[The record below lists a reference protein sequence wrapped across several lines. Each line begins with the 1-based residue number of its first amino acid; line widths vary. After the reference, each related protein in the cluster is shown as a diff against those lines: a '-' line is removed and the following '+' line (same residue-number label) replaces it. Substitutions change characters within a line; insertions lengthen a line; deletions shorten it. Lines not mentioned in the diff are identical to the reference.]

1 MGGAGRIGPRLY
13 LRPRRRRPR
22 PGTVRKCR
30 SVELKLARCTL
41 RPWRVG
47 DETSLVRNANNRRVW
62 HNLSRLPHPDTRQDA
77 DAWIARA
84 STHVPV
90 VGFAIVVDGGA
101 VGGIGVELGRDVF
114 LRSAEVGYWLGE
126 PYWGRGI
133 ATEALRAVTEY
144 AFATFD
150 LCRLQAGVFE
160 WNPASMRVLE
170 KAGYTLEARHRRNVT
185 KDGQTLDRVVY
196 ALVRDDA

>member
-30 SVELKLARCTL
+30 LIMELKLTRCTL

-47 DETSLVRNANNRRVW
+47 GE
-62 HNLSRLPHPDTRQDA
+62 
-77 DAWIARA
+77 
-84 STHVPV
+84 
-90 VGFAIVVDGGA
+90 A

-114 LRSAEVGYWLGE
+114 YRSAEIGYWLGE

-133 ATEALRAVTEY
+133 ATEALRAITEC
-144 AFATFD
+144 AFMTFD

-170 KAGYTLEARHRRNVT
+170 KAGFTLEARHRKNVT
-185 KDGQTLDRVVY
+185 KDGETIDRVVY
-196 ALVRDDA
+196 ALVRPVQ

>member
-1 MGGAGRIGPRLY
+1 M
-13 LRPRRRRPR
+13 
-22 PGTVRKCR
+22 
-30 SVELKLARCTL
+30 ELKLTRCTL

-62 HNLSRLPHPDTRQDA
+62 RNLARLPHPYTASDA
-77 DAWIARA
+77 DEWITRA
-84 STHVPV
+84 SAQSPV
-90 VGFAIVVDGGA
+90 TDFAIAVRDEA
-101 VGGIGVELGRDVF
+101 VGGIGVEIGRDVF
-114 LRSAEVGYWLGE
+114 SRSAEIGYWLGE
-126 PYWGRGI
+126 AHWGRGV
-133 ATEALRAVTEY
+133 ATEALRAMTEY

-185 KDGQTLDRVVY
+185 KDGETIDRLVY
-196 ALVRDDA
+196 ALVRPE

>member
-1 MGGAGRIGPRLY
+1 M
-13 LRPRRRRPR
+13 
-22 PGTVRKCR
+22 
-30 SVELKLARCTL
+30 ELKLARSTL

-47 DETSLVRNANNRRVW
+47 DEASLVRHANNRRVW
-62 HNLSRLPHPDTRQDA
+62 RNLSRLPHPYTREDA
-77 DAWIARA
+77 DAWITSASAR
-84 STHVPV
+84 SPV
-90 VGFAIVVDGGA
+90 TDFAIVVDGEA

-126 PYWGRGI
+126 RYWGRGI
-133 ATEALRAVTEY
+133 ATEALRAITEY

-170 KAGYTLEARHRRNVT
+170 KAGYTLEARHRKNVT
-185 KDGQTLDRVVY
+185 KDGETIDRLMY
-196 ALVRDDA
+196 ALVRSDA

>member
-1 MGGAGRIGPRLY
+1 M
-13 LRPRRRRPR
+13 
-22 PGTVRKCR
+22 
-30 SVELKLARCTL
+30 ELKLARCTL

-62 HNLSRLPHPDTRQDA
+62 RNLSRLPHPYTRQDA

-84 STHVPV
+84 SVHLPV
-90 VGFAIVVDGGA
+90 VDFAIVVEGDA

-170 KAGYTLEARHRRNVT
+170 KAGYTLEARHRKNVT
-185 KDGQTLDRVVY
+185 KDGQTIDRVVY